1 MAEVVLERLRKDFD
15 QTVAVRDLTL
25 TVRDGEFVT
34 LLGPSG
40 CGKTTS
46 LRMIAGF
53 IEPTQGRIS
62 IGDRVVSD
70 VDKKI
75 FIPPENRGIGMVFQS
90 YAVWPHMNVFD
101 NVAYPLKIARTPRDV
116 LVRRVNQALDQVKL
130 TDLGDRYPHQL
141 SGGQQQRV
149 ALARAVV
156 MNPKVMLLDEPLS
169 NLDAKLREQMRLE
182 LKELQAQTDMTII
195 FVTHDQLEAI
205 VLADR
210 IVVMSEGIVEQIG
223 TPEEIYRQPATQFV
237 ADFIGVANFIPCR
250 RSDHELHL
258 AGHSGVRLPIEVP
271 HDLGQDV
278 IVVVRPEDV
287 RLTPEKASLSG
298 VIQHRLFLGD
308 SVEYLVRLVDRTLRV
323 KTNQRTDFNPGQEV
337 GLILERASFFAA
349 QEGV

>member
-1 MAEVVLERLRKDFD
+1 MAEVVLESLRKDFEE
-15 QTVAVRDLTL
+15 TIAVRDLSL
-25 TVRDGEFVT
+25 TVQDGEFVT

-53 IEPTQGRIS
+53 IEPTQGRVT
-62 IGDRVVSD
+62 IGEQVVSD
-70 VDKKI
+70 VDQKI
-75 FIPPENRGIGMVFQS
+75 FIPPEKRGIGMVFQS

-101 NVAYPLKIARTPRDV
+101 NVAYPLKIARTPKNE
-116 LVRRVNQALDQVKL
+116 LQRRVHEALDQVKL
-130 TDLGDRYPHQL
+130 TGLGKRYPHQL

-182 LKELQAQTDMTII
+182 LKELQAETAMTII

-223 TPEEIYRQPATQFV
+223 APQKIYQQPASKFV

-250 RSDHELHL
+250 RSDHQLQL
-258 AGHSGVRLPIEVP
+258 ADSSGIRLPLEAP
-271 HDLGQDV
+271 ADLGPQV
-278 IVVVRPEDV
+278 VVVVRPEDIQIK
-287 RLTPEKASLSG
+287 PGQPGIPG
-298 VIQHRLFLGD
+298 VIDRRMFLGD
-308 SVEYLVRLVDRTLRV
+308 SYEYLVQVGQQTLRV
-323 KTNQRTDFNPGQEV
+323 KTGHRTALDHGEQV
-337 GLILERASFFAA
+337 GLVIDKASFFS
-349 QEGV
+349 GKGD

>member
-1 MAEVVLERLRKDFD
+1 MAEVILESLRKDFD
-15 QTVAVRDLTL
+15 ETVAVRDLSL
-25 TVRDGEFVT
+25 TVQDGEFVT

-53 IEPTQGRIS
+53 IEPTQGRIT
-62 IGDRVVSD
+62 IGEQVVSD
-70 VDKKI
+70 VEQKT
-75 FIPPENRGIGMVFQS
+75 FIPPEKRGIGMVFQS
-90 YAVWPHMNVFD
+90 YAVWPHMSVFD
-101 NVAYPLKIARTPRDV
+101 NVAYPLKIARTPKNE
-116 LVRRVNQALDQVKL
+116 LQQRVHEALDQVKL
-130 TDLGDRYPHQL
+130 TGLGERYPHQL

-182 LKELQAQTDMTII
+182 LKELQAETAMTII

-223 TPEEIYRQPATQFV
+223 TPQEIYQQPATKFV

-250 RSDHELHL
+250 RSDHQLQL
-258 AGHSGVRLPIEVP
+258 ADSSGIRLPLEAP
-271 HDLGQDV
+271 ADLGPEV
-278 IVVVRPEDV
+278 VVVVRPED
-287 RLTPEKASLSG
+287 
-298 VIQHRLFLGD
+298 IQMKPGQAGLPGIIDRRLFLGD
-308 SVEYLVRLVDRTLRV
+308 SYEYLVQLGQQTLRV
-323 KTNQRTDFNPGQEV
+323 KTGHRTALEHGEQV
-337 GLILERASFFAA
+337 GLVFDKASFFS
-349 QEGV
+349 GKGG

>member
-1 MAEVVLERLRKDFD
+1 MAEVILENLRKDFD
-15 QTVAVRDLTL
+15 ETVAVRDLSL
-25 TVRDGEFVT
+25 TVLDGEFVT

-53 IEPTQGRIS
+53 IEPTQGRIT
-62 IGDRVVSD
+62 IGDQVVSD
-70 VDKKI
+70 ITRKV
-75 FIPPENRGIGMVFQS
+75 FIPPEKRGIGMVFQS

-101 NVAYPLKIARTPRDV
+101 NVAYPLKIAHTPKDE
-116 LVRRVNQALDQVKL
+116 LLRRVQEALDQVKL
-130 TDLGDRYPHQL
+130 TGLGERYPHQL

-182 LKELQAQTDMTII
+182 LKELQAETAMTII

-210 IVVMSEGIVEQIG
+210 IVVMSEGVVEQIG
-223 TPEEIYRQPATQFV
+223 TPQEIYQQPASKFV

-250 RSDHELHL
+250 RSGHQLRLADSSAIELPL
-258 AGHSGVRLPIEVP
+258 ESPADFGE
-271 HDLGQDV
+271 DV
-278 IVVVRPEDV
+278 VLVVRPEDIQMK
-287 RLTPEKASLSG
+287 TGQEGIPG
-298 VIQHRLFLGD
+298 VIDRRMFLGD
-308 SVEYLVRLVDRTLRV
+308 SYEYLVQVGQQTLRV
-323 KTNQRTDFNPGQEV
+323 KTGHRTALDHGQAV
-337 GLILERASFFAA
+337 GLVFEKASFFS
-349 QEGV
+349 GKGG